1 MKKGMVMKHIKSIVL
16 LSLAILLMVA
26 VSAFAGYKSV
36 VKKHPMQF
44 TTLPLCSNCHTDER
58 AVFDHG
64 NGFSSRH
71 GYYAFQKESV
81 CAGCHAESFCADC
94 HANKE
99 EIKPV
104 DKFKDSPE
112 RMMPHRGDYISRH
125 KIDGKINPAPCMKCH
140 GRKNNERCKTCH
152 R

>member
-1 MKKGMVMKHIKSIVL
+1 MKKGIDMKHFRIIIL
-16 LSLAILLMVA
+16 FSLAISVIAA
-26 VSAFAGYKSV
+26 VSAYAEYKSAV
-36 VKKHPMQF
+36 NRHPMQF
-44 TTLPLCSNCHTDER
+44 TTMPLCSNCHTDDR
-58 AVFDHG
+58 AVLDHS
-64 NGFSSRH
+64 NGFSTKH
-71 GYYAFQKESV
+71 GLYATQKEAV
-81 CAGCHAESFCADC
+81 CSACHAVSFCADC

-104 DKFKDSPE
+104 DKFKDEPD

-140 GRKNNERCKTCH
+140 GRKNNERCVTCH